1 MDEGKGGSK
10 EKRQGRRRAIEV
22 GGRNE
27 KKRERD
33 KQYINKNVRD
43 GGGGK
48 ERLTENRDTVVSNE
62 KEIREVKKWKKN
74 ARKGS

>member
-1 MDEGKGGSK
+1 MLCSEFKTSEFEARIDGGKGGSE
-10 EKRQGRRRAIEV
+10 EKRQGRGRAIEV

-43 GGGGK
+43 G
-48 ERLTENRDTVVSNE
+48 VV
-62 KEIREVKKWKKN
+62 
-74 ARKGS
+74 